1 MIGFGCAFRIV
12 IRFHYMLTGVAVG
25 IRVHVLRRMV
35 KDKTTQKLKGTAFV
49 EFERPEDAERAAAAC
64 AKAR

>member
-1 MIGFGCAFRIV
+1 
-12 IRFHYMLTGVAVG
+12 MLTGVAVG